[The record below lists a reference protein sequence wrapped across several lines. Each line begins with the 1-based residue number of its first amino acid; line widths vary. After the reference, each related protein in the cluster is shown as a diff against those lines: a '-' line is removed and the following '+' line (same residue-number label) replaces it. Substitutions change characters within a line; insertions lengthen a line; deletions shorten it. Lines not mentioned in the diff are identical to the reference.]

1 VLVVLVAQPAM
12 AMILLM
18 SFAQELYVRSR
29 GTDGGVA
36 CVLGAKTASTAS
48 KTRGLASKKGRE
60 I

>member
-1 VLVVLVAQPAM
+1 VLVVVAQLAM
-12 AMILLM
+12 TMILLM

-29 GTDGGVA
+29 GTDGVA

-48 KTRGLASKKGRE
+48 KTRELASKKVRE